1 MQEKLI
7 DVETALDRLG
17 GDREFLFELLHDLVD
32 QLNEATQNLQNAVSS
47 ADYYNVRA
55 ISHGMKGAASNLG
68 ADRIA
73 AYFSELEKKSL
84 NEDLND
90 ADDLIGKIRQAHL
103 EMADFLGNQ

>member
-32 QLNEATQNLQNAVSS
+32 QLNEATQNLQDAVRA

-73 AYFSELEKKSL
+73 AYFGELEKKGL
-84 NEDLND
+84 NEDLNG
-90 ADDLIGKIRQAHL
+90 ANDLIGKIRKAHF
-103 EMADFLGNQ
+103 EMVDFLGKQ